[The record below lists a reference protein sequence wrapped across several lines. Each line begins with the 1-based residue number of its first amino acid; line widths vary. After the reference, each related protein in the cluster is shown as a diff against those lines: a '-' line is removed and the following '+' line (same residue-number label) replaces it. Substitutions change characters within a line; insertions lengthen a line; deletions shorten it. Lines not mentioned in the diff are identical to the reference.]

1 MKLWGYYAFHTFINS
16 IKKMFRSTFI
26 IVIACII
33 GITVLFGVAGGV
45 IGWAVADNMI
55 TEYAYDAEG
64 NYVGEEL
71 GRYDEDGNYVE
82 DVEHYIYDENG
93 QYVGVSD
100 GEYDKYG
107 NYYEDG
113 GYDEEGEYVGEDGMY
128 NADGERMDGGMSEE
142 DKKVA
147 FSFVELVVEGLFLI
161 FILIGLYSGQ
171 KNGNELF
178 LLADVNLLFTAP
190 KKPQTV
196 MVFRLSFQM
205 LTLLLVSL
213 YMVFQIPN
221 LMINLGLSWGAVI
234 SLLVAWAMI
243 LVWSELVSVF
253 VYTLRSVFTKLQ
265 KMIIPIMFVL
275 VGIFVAPGII
285 SFLNNGNDI
294 IATVQNVYCAKW
306 TWYIPFFGWLKAMV
320 MSAIA
325 GNNLSAFIYG
335 VLYVV
340 GSLVIVVAI
349 WRMDADFYEDA
360 MEGAR
365 VRDIKLQNQKAG
377 KNQNAGLGK
386 KKEKKVRHEAVLKGS
401 GANVFF
407 TKQVYNR
414 RRFAHFGF
422 VTNTMLVYTIT
433 TLCVSLLCTK
443 VIDYDGFVAPAV
455 TIMLM
460 IYINNVGNPIA
471 QETSKNWLFL
481 VPDNAYKKVFCA
493 ILSVTY
499 NTAIDI
505 LPAVIIGAVLS
516 KDNILMIILCY
527 ITMLSIDFMLSTTGL
542 FLEAMLPTDSLDTV
556 KSTIQVMLKM
566 TIFVI
571 LILVFAV
578 GSIIGGW
585 MLALIVNTLLCLVIG
600 GAISVIYPAMLH
612 NGIG

>member
-1 MKLWGYYAFHTFINS
+1 
-16 IKKMFRSTFI
+16 
-26 IVIACII
+26 
-33 GITVLFGVAGGV
+33 
-45 IGWAVADNMI
+45 
-55 TEYAYDAEG
+55 
-64 NYVGEEL
+64 
-71 GRYDEDGNYVE
+71 
-82 DVEHYIYDENG
+82 
-93 QYVGVSD
+93 
-100 GEYDKYG
+100 
-107 NYYEDG
+107 
-113 GYDEEGEYVGEDGMY
+113 
-128 NADGERMDGGMSEE
+128 MDGGMSEE

-306 TWYIPFFGWLKAMV
+306 TWYIPFFGWLKGMV

-325 GNNLSAFIYG
+325 GNNMSAFIYG

-365 VRDIKLQNQKAG
+365 IRDIKLQNQKAG

-443 VIDYDGFVAPAV
+443 VIDYDGFVVPAA

-493 ILSVTY
+493 VLSVTY

-556 KSTIQVMLKM
+556 KSTIQEMLKM

-578 GSIIGGW
+578 GSIVGGW